1 MTAARLKAMGV
12 RGGFPDLTLGRW
24 EAVTEAFAIEL
35 KASRGKPTLEQLS
48 GWATWA
54 AWGGSPCCAWD
65 SMRHGRR
72 SMTTSRDP
80 NHPSGSACRVARPTD
95 GRGAKNPAAC
105 WHMGRC
111 DICRQDSSVTQVRD
125 FGQLRSKLEE
135 GSGACNTPA

>member
-1 MTAARLKAMGV
+1 
-12 RGGFPDLTLGRW
+12 
-24 EAVTEAFAIEL
+24 
-35 KASRGKPTLEQLS
+35 
-48 GWATWA
+48 
-54 AWGGSPCCAWD
+54 
-65 SMRHGRR
+65 MRHGRR

-80 NHPSGSACRVARPTD
+80 NHPQWVCLPCGTAY

-135 GSGACNTPA
+135 GERSMQHTRLTAHGMARADTIRDAIKTTEAELGIVGYGRERQQVLDRLWTLKHALSGSEG